1 MFHSIQAVCNMI
13 TVVHTI
19 LVSSAWN
26 LAVPGFFIDSI
37 QFPSEFLDEL
47 ISSATCK
54 QITCCFYYVC
64 TGLEFDGGTAAI
76 CRRADW
82 PQCLVNETVVFGQ
95 IGRALFHLQVTSN

>member
-1 MFHSIQAVCNMI
+1 MI
-13 TVVHTI
+13 HCSRLSGRCVYKESGSVYI
-19 LVSSAWN
+19 
-26 LAVPGFFIDSI
+26 
-37 QFPSEFLDEL
+37 
-47 ISSATCK
+47 
-54 QITCCFYYVC
+54 